1 MFSLVVRAAAT
12 PHPARLK
19 IFSFISL
26 EILYIKRDI
35 KSSGNFQGV
44 SMKIRKKENNFFS
57 EQLRKIMFEKNL
69 NQQDVAGNVGVA
81 QSVVSNWLKGAKNP
95 SLSSV
100 KNLSKFFNVPMSY
113 FIGNI
118 KEEDTGTFEDK
129 DTKIIKLLEENIK
142 IGKEILKEIKNLKK

>member
-1 MFSLVVRAAAT
+1 MFSLVIRVAAT

-19 IFSFISL
+19 YFISL
-26 EILYIKRDI
+26 DILYIKRDI
-35 KSSGNFQGV
+35 KSSGIFQGV
-44 SMKIRKKENNFFS
+44 YMKTRKKGNNFFS

-69 NQQDVAGNVGVA
+69 NQQDVADNVGVA
-81 QSVVSNWLKGAKNP
+81 QSVVSNWLKGERNP

-100 KNLSKFFNVPMSY
+100 KNLSTFFNMPMGY

-118 KEEDTGTFEDK
+118 KEEDTVSFEDK

-142 IGKEILKEIKNLKK
+142 IGKEILKEIKDLKNK